1 MTANLQVKNDRYYAV
16 VNYKQN
22 GKYKQKWIALGLPVK
37 NNKRKAEA
45 MLPAILAKFE
55 SDILGPTADTLLTDY
70 AMVWLRKKAERL
82 SPTTRYSYE
91 RAIKNHIIKYFEP
104 MNLKLKE
111 VRPKHV
117 QDYLEYQTT
126 HGKRGGG
133 KMSWSLTK
141 KVKYYLY
148 AMLQDAV
155 AQEIINR
162 NPAEGVKPPSL
173 KREDKPKRCFLTAEQ
188 ANKLLESLAGSEIY
202 PIVYITLLYGLRRS
216 EVLGLQWKS
225 IDFKK
230 DTLSLNHVVVV
241 TTKVVEKDDMKTRAS
256 NHVYRLLPNAKKVL
270 MEEYEKY
277 LEKRRSPIF
286 EDKGYVFC
294 SADGNALHP
303 QKVVRM
309 FARALEECGFPKMR
323 FHDLRHST
331 ASILYDKGWGLKDIQ
346 AWLRHSCIS
355 VTSDIYTHITDTRE
369 SQIASNINDIL
380 PFTKEVK
387 E

>member
-1 MTANLQVKNDRYYAV
+1 MTANLKIKNDRYYAV
-16 VNYKQN
+16 INYKD
-22 GKYKQKWIALGLPVK
+22 GAKYKQKWIALGLPAK
-37 NNKRKAEA
+37 NNKRKAES

-55 SDILGPTADTLLTDY
+55 SDILGPTKDMLLTDY
-70 AMVWLRKKAERL
+70 AMVWLRKKEEHL
-82 SPTTRYSYE
+82 SPTTRCSYD
-91 RAIKNHIIKYFEP
+91 AAVKKHVIKYFEP
-104 MNLKLKE
+104 LNLKLKE

-117 QDYLEYQTT
+117 QDYLDYQVM

-133 KMSWSLTK
+133 RMSLSLTK
-141 KVKYYLY
+141 KIKYYLY
-148 AMLQDAV
+148 AILQDAV
-155 AQEIINR
+155 AQEIIKR
-162 NPAEGVKPPSL
+162 NPAEGIKPSL
-173 KREDKPKRCFLTAEQ
+173 QKREDKPKRCFLTTEQ
-188 ANKLLESLAGSEIY
+188 ANKLLELLAGSELY

-216 EVLGLQWKS
+216 EVLGLRWKS

-230 DTLSLNHVVVV
+230 DTLSLNHVVVL

-256 NHVYRLLPNAKKVL
+256 NHVYKLLPNAKKVL

-303 QKVVRM
+303 QRVTRM
-309 FARALEECGFPKMR
+309 FGRALEEFGFPKMR

-331 ASILYDKGWGLKDIQ
+331 ASILYEKGWNIKDIQ
-346 AWLRHSCIS
+346 TWLRHSCMS

-369 SQIASNINDIL
+369 SQIASNINDVL
-380 PFTKEVK
+380 PFTKGVK